1 MNKAIGLIETKGL
14 VSAIEALDASLK
26 AANVQ
31 LVKKEN
37 STGGWVTIVIT
48 GDVGS
53 VKAAIEAGSAAA
65 GRLSNLISSHVIPRM
80 ACDVVNMVNQQPQR
94 LKTKL
99 ESDAKSVDT
108 RELTDDL
115 DHYKV
120 VDLRHLARTLEI
132 STMDRNKI
140 KYANKEQLIDA
151 IRRHQEGGE

>member
-65 GRLSNLISSHVIPRM
+65 GRLGNLISSHVIPRM
-80 ACDVVNMVNQQPQR
+80 ASDVVNMVSQQPQR
-94 LKTKL
+94 LKSKV
-99 ESDAKSVDT
+99 ESDAKSVESRD
-108 RELTDDL
+108 LTDDL